1 MTIQEKI
8 GKRITQLRKEKKLS
22 QQKFAYEADI
32 ERSFF
37 THIEKGRKN
46 ISVGTLNRIFTALEI
61 SFKDFFDSELFITGK
76 KKKI

>member
-8 GKRITQLRKEKKLS
+8 GKRIMELRKEKKLS
-22 QQKFAYEADI
+22 QQKFANEADI

-46 ISVGTLNRIFTALEI
+46 ISIGTLERISTALGV
-61 SFKDFFDSELFITGK
+61 SFKEFFESDLFNGK
-76 KKKI
+76 KRSK